1 MNATHLCETMRG
13 VETRSTTTTRATAG
27 EPTEAERER
36 FQAAVNRTE
45 GQG

>member
-1 MNATHLCETMRG
+1 AT
-13 VETRSTTTTRATAG
+13 VG

-36 FQAAVNRTE
+36 FQAAVNRME